1 MQCAK
6 CIYVHMCMSYIR
18 ECMSVS
24 FETVCLFCCDSWNL
38 KNYLMNTIRKIFR
51 RTSYIHKGISISKQP
66 VYFVAILRIRKNC
79 LENAICKIY
88 VHKSHLWG
96 RLQTKLTRGGR

>member
-6 CIYVHMCMSYIR
+6 CIYVHMGMSYIH

-24 FETVCLFCCDSWNL
+24 FETVCFFCCDSWNL

-51 RTSYIHKGISISKQP
+51 RTRTYTKVTQFQNSLRFIELEKT
-66 VYFVAILRIRKNC
+66 VYRMQYAKFV
-79 LENAICKIY
+79 Y
-88 VHKSHLWG
+88 TSHTFG
-96 RLQTKLTRGGR
+96 GVYKLS

>member
-6 CIYVHMCMSYIR
+6 CIYVHMGMSYIR

-38 KNYLMNTIRKIFR
+38 KNYLMNAIRKIFR
-51 RTSYIHKGISISKQP
+51 RTSYIHKGNSISKQP
-66 VYFVAILRIRKNC
+66 AIHRIRKNC
-79 LENAICKIY
+79 LQNVICKIC

>member
-6 CIYVHMCMSYIR
+6 CIYVHMGMSYIR

-24 FETVCLFCCDSWNL
+24 FETVCFFCCDSWNL

-51 RTSYIHKGISISKQP
+51 RTSYIHKGNLRFIELEKT
-66 VYFVAILRIRKNC
+66 VYRMQYAKFV
-79 LENAICKIY
+79 Y
-88 VHKSHLWG
+88 TSHTFG
-96 RLQTKLTRGGR
+96 GVYKLS

>member
-1 MQCAK
+1 MCK
-6 CIYVHMCMSYIR
+6 IIYVHMGMSYIR

-38 KNYLMNTIRKIFR
+38 KNYLMNAIRKIFR
-51 RTSYIHKGISISKQP
+51 RTYKGNSISKQP
-66 VYFVAILRIRKNC
+66 AIHRIRKNC
-79 LENAICKIY
+79 LQNAICKIY